1 MQFSTNTMQIRSNGI
16 NLEAE
21 LHGAPDAMPVL
32 MIMGLGMQLVSWP
45 PELIDAL
52 ASRGLRPIVF
62 DNRDVG
68 LASKFDAW
76 GRPNLVKVSLQHAL
90 RLPIRAPYLLT
101 DMARDALGVLD
112 ALGIERAHVV
122 GVSMGG
128 MIAQLL
134 AGLAPTRIGAL
145 TLVMTSTGSRKL
157 PGPTMAARR
166 ALLSRPAGSDIGAQI
181 EHGVRVW
188 RTIGSPKYPASDAS
202 LRARVE
208 RSIRRAWH
216 PEGVARQLVSV
227 IASGERSA
235 QVARITQATL
245 VIHGRDDPLVP
256 AACGIELA
264 AKVPRASLQLIDG
277 MGHDMPVELAPSLA
291 TMIATHCAGK

>member
-1 MQFSTNTMQIRSNGI
+1 MQIRSNGLD
-16 NLEAE
+16 LEAE
-21 LHGAPDAMPVL
+21 IHGAPDAMPVL
-32 MIMGLGMQLVSWP
+32 MIMGLGMQLISWP
-45 PELIDAL
+45 PELIEAL
-52 ASRGLRPIVF
+52 AANGLRPIVF

-68 LASKFDAW
+68 LATKFDAW

-90 RLPIRAPYLLT
+90 RLPIRAPYLLS

-112 ALGIERAHVV
+112 ALGIECAHVV

-145 TLVMTSTGSRKL
+145 TLIMTTTGSRKL

-166 ALLSRPAGSDIGAQI
+166 ALLSRPAGSDIDALVD
-181 EHGVRVW
+181 HGVRVW
-188 RTIGSPKYPASDAS
+188 RTIGSPRYPASDES

-216 PEGVARQLVSV
+216 PQGVARQLVAVS
-227 IASGERSA
+227 ASGDRSA
-235 QVARITQATL
+235 LVARITQPTL
-245 VIHGRDDPLVP
+245 VIHGRGDPLVP
-256 AACGIELA
+256 AACGVDLA
-264 AKVPRASLQLIDG
+264 AKIPAARLELIEG
-277 MGHDMPVELAPSLA
+277 MGHDMPIPLVPNLAQL
-291 TMIATHCAGK
+291 IAAHCAGK

>member
-1 MQFSTNTMQIRSNGI
+1 MQICSNGI
-16 NLEAE
+16 ELEVE
-21 LHGAPDAMPVL
+21 IHGAPDAMPVL

-45 PELIDAL
+45 PELIAAL

-68 LASKFDAW
+68 LATKFDAW

-90 RLPIRAPYLLT
+90 RLPIRAPYLLS

-112 ALGIERAHVV
+112 ALDIERAHVV

-145 TLVMTSTGSRKL
+145 TLIMTTTGSRKL

-166 ALLSRPAGSDIGAQI
+166 ALLSRPAGSDIGALVD
-181 EHGVRVW
+181 HGVRVW
-188 RTIGSPKYPASDAS
+188 RTIGSPRYPASDDS

-216 PEGVARQLVSV
+216 PQGVARQLVAVS
-227 IASGERSA
+227 ASGDRSA
-235 QVARITQATL
+235 AVTRISQPTL

-256 AACGIELA
+256 AACGVDLA
-264 AKVPRASLQLIDG
+264 ARIPAARLELIEG
-277 MGHDMPVELAPSLA
+277 MGHDMPIPLVPTLAQL
-291 TMIATHCAGK
+291 IAAHCAGK

>member
-1 MQFSTNTMQIRSNGI
+1 MQIRSNGLD
-16 NLEAE
+16 LEAE
-21 LHGAPDAMPVL
+21 IHGAPDAMPVL

-45 PELIDAL
+45 PQLIEAL
-52 ASRGLRPIVF
+52 AANGLRPIVF

-68 LASKFDAW
+68 LATKFDAW

-90 RLPIRAPYLLT
+90 RLPIRAPYLLS

-112 ALGIERAHVV
+112 ALGIECAHVV

-128 MIAQLL
+128 IIAQLL

-145 TLVMTSTGSRKL
+145 TLIMTTTGSRKL

-166 ALLSRPAGSDIGAQI
+166 ALLSRPAGSDIDALVD
-181 EHGVRVW
+181 HGVRVW
-188 RTIGSPKYPASDAS
+188 RTIGSPRYPASDES

-216 PEGVARQLVSV
+216 PQGVARQLVAVS
-227 IASGERSA
+227 ASGDRSA
-235 QVARITQATL
+235 LVARITQPTL
-245 VIHGRDDPLVP
+245 VIHGRGDPLVP
-256 AACGIELA
+256 AACGVDLA
-264 AKVPRASLQLIDG
+264 AKIPAARLELIEG
-277 MGHDMPVELAPSLA
+277 MGHDMPIPLVPNLAQL
-291 TMIATHCAGK
+291 IAAHCAGK

>member
-1 MQFSTNTMQIRSNGI
+1 MQIRSNGI

-21 LHGAPDAMPVL
+21 LHGTPDAMPVL
-32 MIMGLGMQLVSWP
+32 MIMGLGMQLISWP
-45 PELIDAL
+45 AELIEAL
-52 ASRGLRPIVF
+52 AARGLRPIVF

-68 LASKFDAW
+68 LATKFDAW

-90 RLPIRAPYLLT
+90 RLPIRTPYLLG

-145 TLVMTSTGSRKL
+145 TLIMTTSGSRKL
-157 PGPTMAARR
+157 PGPTAAARR
-166 ALLSRPAGSDIGAQI
+166 ALLSRPAGSDLGALI
-181 EHGVRVW
+181 DHGVRVW
-188 RTIGSPKYPASDAS
+188 RTIGSPRYPATDES

-216 PEGVARQLVSV
+216 PQGVARQLVAV
-227 IASGERSA
+227 MASGDRSA
-235 QVARITQATL
+235 LVAHVTQPTL

-256 AACGIELA
+256 VACGIDLA
-264 AKVPRASLQLIDG
+264 AKIPAARLELIEG

-291 TMIATHCAGK
+291 TLIAAHCAGN

>member
-1 MQFSTNTMQIRSNGI
+1 MQIRSNGLD
-16 NLEAE
+16 LEAE
-21 LHGAPDAMPVL
+21 IHGAPDAMPVL
-32 MIMGLGMQLVSWP
+32 MIMGLGMQLISWP
-45 PELIDAL
+45 PELIEAL
-52 ASRGLRPIVF
+52 AARGLRPIVF

-68 LASKFDAW
+68 LATKFDAW

-90 RLPIRAPYLLT
+90 RLPIRTPYLLS

-145 TLVMTSTGSRKL
+145 TFIMTTTGSRRL

-166 ALLSRPAGSDIGAQI
+166 ALLSRPAGSDIDALVD
-181 EHGVRVW
+181 HGVRVW
-188 RTIGSPKYPASDAS
+188 RTIGSPRYPAPDAS

-216 PEGVARQLVSV
+216 PQGVARQLVAV
-227 IASGERSA
+227 IASGDRSA
-235 QVARITQATL
+235 LVRRITQPTL

-256 AACGIELA
+256 AACGVDLA
-264 AKVPRASLQLIDG
+264 AQIPAARLELIEG
-277 MGHDMPVELAPSLA
+277 MGHDMPAELAPSLA
-291 TMIATHCAGK
+291 TLIATHCAGK

>member
-1 MQFSTNTMQIRSNGI
+1 MQIRSNGI
-16 NLEAE
+16 DLEAE
-21 LHGAPDAMPVL
+21 IRGAADAMPVL

-45 PELIDAL
+45 PELITAL
-52 ASRGLRPIVF
+52 ASRGLQPIVF

-68 LASKFDAW
+68 LATKFDAW
-76 GRPNLVKVSLQHAL
+76 GRPNLLKVSLQHAL
-90 RLPIRAPYLLT
+90 RLPIRAPYLLS
-101 DMARDALGVLD
+101 DMAHDALGLLD

-145 TLVMTSTGSRKL
+145 TLIMTTTGSRKL

-166 ALLSRPAGSDIGAQI
+166 ALLSRPAGSDIDALVD
-181 EHGVRVW
+181 HGVRVW
-188 RTIGSPKYPASDAS
+188 RTIGSPRYPASDES

-216 PEGVARQLVSV
+216 PQGVARQLVAVS
-227 IASGERSA
+227 ASGDRSA
-235 QVARITQATL
+235 LVARITQPTL
-245 VIHGRDDPLVP
+245 VIHGRGDPLVP
-256 AACGIELA
+256 AACGVDLA
-264 AKVPRASLQLIDG
+264 AKIPAARLELIEG
-277 MGHDMPVELAPSLA
+277 MGHDMPIPLVPNLAQL
-291 TMIATHCAGK
+291 IAAHCAGK

>member
-1 MQFSTNTMQIRSNGI
+1 MQIRSNGLD
-16 NLEAE
+16 LEAE
-21 LHGAPDAMPVL
+21 VHGAPDAMPVL
-32 MIMGLGMQLVSWP
+32 MIMGLGMQLISWP
-45 PELIDAL
+45 PELIEAL
-52 ASRGLRPIVF
+52 AANGLRPIVF

-68 LASKFDAW
+68 LATKFDAW

-90 RLPIRAPYLLT
+90 RLPIRAPYLLS

-112 ALGIERAHVV
+112 ALGIECAHVV

-145 TLVMTSTGSRKL
+145 TLIMTTTGSRKL

-166 ALLSRPAGSDIGAQI
+166 ALLSRPAGSDIDALVD
-181 EHGVRVW
+181 HGVRVW
-188 RTIGSPKYPASDAS
+188 RTIGSPRYPASDES

-216 PEGVARQLVSV
+216 PQGVARQLVAVS
-227 IASGERSA
+227 ASGDRSA
-235 QVARITQATL
+235 LVARITQPTL
-245 VIHGRDDPLVP
+245 VIHGRGDPLVP
-256 AACGIELA
+256 AACGVDLA
-264 AKVPRASLQLIDG
+264 AKIPAARLELIEG
-277 MGHDMPVELAPSLA
+277 MGHDMPIPLVPNLAQL
-291 TMIATHCAGK
+291 IAAHCAGK

>member
-1 MQFSTNTMQIRSNGI
+1 MQIRSNGI
-16 NLEAE
+16 DLEAE
-21 LHGAPDAMPVL
+21 IRGAADAMPVL

-45 PELIDAL
+45 PELITAL
-52 ASRGLRPIVF
+52 ASRGLQPIVF

-68 LASKFDAW
+68 LATKFDAW
-76 GRPNLVKVSLQHAL
+76 GRPNLLKVSLQHAL
-90 RLPIRAPYLLT
+90 RLPIRAPYLLS
-101 DMARDALGVLD
+101 DMAHDALGLLD

-134 AGLAPTRIGAL
+134 AGLAPARIGAL
-145 TLVMTSTGSRKL
+145 TLIMTTTGSRKL

-166 ALLSRPAGSDIGAQI
+166 ALLSRPAGSDIAALVD
-181 EHGVRVW
+181 HGVRVW
-188 RTIGSPKYPASDAS
+188 RTIGSPRYPATDEA

-216 PEGVARQLVSV
+216 PQGVARQLVAVS
-227 IASGERSA
+227 ASGDRSA
-235 QVARITQATL
+235 LVARITQPTL

-256 AACGIELA
+256 AACGVDLA
-264 AKVPRASLQLIDG
+264 AKIPAARLELIEG
-277 MGHDMPVELAPSLA
+277 MGHDMPIPLVPSLA
-291 TMIATHCAGK
+291 QMIAAHCAGK

>member
-1 MQFSTNTMQIRSNGI
+1 MQIRSNGI
-16 NLEAE
+16 HLEAE
-21 LHGAPDAMPVL
+21 VHGAPDAMPVL
-32 MIMGLGMQLVSWP
+32 MIMGLGMQLISWP
-45 PELIDAL
+45 PELIEAL
-52 ASRGLRPIVF
+52 AANGLRPIVF

-68 LASKFDAW
+68 LATKFDAW

-90 RLPIRAPYLLT
+90 RLPIRAPYLLS

-112 ALGIERAHVV
+112 ALGIECAHVV

-145 TLVMTSTGSRKL
+145 TLIMTTSGSRKL

-166 ALLSRPAGSDIGAQI
+166 ALLSRPAGSDIDALVD
-181 EHGVRVW
+181 HGVRVW
-188 RTIGSPKYPASDAS
+188 RTIGSPRYPASDES

-216 PEGVARQLVSV
+216 PQGVARQLVAVS
-227 IASGERSA
+227 ASGDRSA
-235 QVARITQATL
+235 LVARITQPTL
-245 VIHGRDDPLVP
+245 VIHGRGDPLVP
-256 AACGIELA
+256 AACGVDLA
-264 AKVPRASLQLIDG
+264 AKIPAARLELIEG
-277 MGHDMPVELAPSLA
+277 MGHDMPIPLVPNLAQL
-291 TMIATHCAGK
+291 IAAHCAGK

>member
-1 MQFSTNTMQIRSNGI
+1 MQIRSNGL

-21 LHGAPDAMPVL
+21 IRGAPDATPVL

-45 PELIDAL
+45 PELIEAL
-52 ASRGLRPIVF
+52 SSKGLRPIVF

-68 LASKFDAW
+68 LATKFDAW

-90 RLPIRAPYLLT
+90 RLPIRAPYLLA
-101 DMARDALGVLD
+101 DMAQDALGLLD

-134 AGLAPTRIGAL
+134 AGLAPKRIGAL
-145 TLVMTSTGSRKL
+145 TLIMSTTGSRKL
-157 PGPTMAARR
+157 PGPSLAARR
-166 ALLSRPAGSDIGAQI
+166 ALLSRPAASDIDALVD
-181 EHGVRVW
+181 HGVRVW
-188 RTIGSPKYPASDAS
+188 RTIGSPRYPATDES
-202 LRARVE
+202 LRTRVE

-216 PEGVARQLVSV
+216 PQGVARQLVAV
-227 IASGERSA
+227 IASGDRSA
-235 QVARITQATL
+235 LVARITQPTL

-256 AACGIELA
+256 AACGVDLA
-264 AKVPRASLQLIDG
+264 AKIPAARLELIDG
-277 MGHDMPVELAPSLA
+277 MGHDMPVALVPTLAQLIVA
-291 TMIATHCAGK
+291 HCAEK

>member
-1 MQFSTNTMQIRSNGI
+1 MQIRSNGLD
-16 NLEAE
+16 LEAE
-21 LHGAPDAMPVL
+21 IHGAPDAMPVL
-32 MIMGLGMQLVSWP
+32 MIMGLGMQLISWP
-45 PELIDAL
+45 LELIEAL
-52 ASRGLRPIVF
+52 AANGLRPIVF

-68 LASKFDAW
+68 LATKFDAW

-90 RLPIRAPYLLT
+90 RLPIRAPYLLS

-112 ALGIERAHVV
+112 ALGIECAHVV

-145 TLVMTSTGSRKL
+145 TLIMTTTGSRKL

-166 ALLSRPAGSDIGAQI
+166 ALLSRPAGSDIDALVD
-181 EHGVRVW
+181 HGVRVW
-188 RTIGSPKYPASDAS
+188 RTIGSPRYPASDES

-216 PEGVARQLVSV
+216 PQGVARQLVAVS
-227 IASGERSA
+227 ASGDRSA
-235 QVARITQATL
+235 LVARITQPTL
-245 VIHGRDDPLVP
+245 VIHGRGDPLVP
-256 AACGIELA
+256 AACGVDLA
-264 AKVPRASLQLIDG
+264 AKIPAARLELIEG
-277 MGHDMPVELAPSLA
+277 MGHDMPIPLVPNLAQL
-291 TMIATHCAGK
+291 IAAHCAGK